1 MSAAK
6 FTPGPWVQHPSFPW
20 IIKQDQRPIADA
32 EDGVTVCNTTA
43 HEGGGFFPTPE
54 EGRANARLIAAAPE
68 LLEAL
73 QDMHEV
79 LREAMS
85 TGGWVPTPVQDSFRD
100 AWFSMTAAMT
110 KATGGEA

>member
-1 MSAAK
+1 MPHARRVVAL
-6 FTPGPWVQHPSFPW
+6 
-20 IIKQDQRPIADA
+20 
-32 EDGVTVCNTTA
+32 VTA
-43 HEGGGFFPTPE
+43 LGFDV
-54 EGRANARLIAAAPE
+54 APE